1 MIDYIVFFIGFYVFF
16 LLLSIFFKNFQ
27 NIFIFIL
34 IIFLAVFGINN
45 IEELS
50 LDYYNYKLIFDI
62 SNTYGWGELINFG
75 DPLFLYLVKFLY
87 TVFQDY
93 KIIFLILIILSLLLK
108 YVICIKFVQKS
119 ILPIF
124 IFLLIGRFY
133 ILHDLTQIRA
143 SFAIGLLTIALL
155 LYYKNNF
162 VLSFKII
169 FIYIIGVLFH
179 ISILIVLFL
188 IFFIKRLIRVNNFIY
203 FYLFV
208 VVSICLG
215 YFLSN
220 YLYFIISNFNFI
232 DRVGLYFSGDGESQ
246 NVKYSVFQFYF
257 ILKFLVLMLLS
268 NYYIRMN
275 DFQRALVVT
284 YVYAMCLQAL
294 FVFSSAIG
302 LRFAAIFGYIDILVL
317 LMPLTISYYKKYY
330 NPYFVLVSLVGV
342 VFFYS
347 ALLTIGTK

>member
-16 LLLSIFFKNFQ
+16 LLLSIFFKNLQ

-62 SNTYGWGELINFG
+62 SNTYGWGELIIFG

-162 VLSFKII
+162 VLSF
-169 FIYIIGVLFH
+169 
-179 ISILIVLFL
+179 IV
-188 IFFIKRLIRVNNFIY
+188 
-203 FYLFV
+203 
-208 VVSICLG
+208 
-215 YFLSN
+215 
-220 YLYFIISNFNFI
+220 
-232 DRVGLYFSGDGESQ
+232 
-246 NVKYSVFQFYF
+246 
-257 ILKFLVLMLLS
+257 
-268 NYYIRMN
+268 
-275 DFQRALVVT
+275 
-284 YVYAMCLQAL
+284 
-294 FVFSSAIG
+294 
-302 LRFAAIFGYIDILVL
+302 
-317 LMPLTISYYKKYY
+317 
-330 NPYFVLVSLVGV
+330 
-342 VFFYS
+342 
-347 ALLTIGTK
+347 